1 MLISGRTSTKI
12 GSVNATMFSLKLVV
26 AVTLSVGGAEG
37 WFMEQDKGR
46 ELDGSLRCYQCD
58 TNSKL
63 PEDKSSAAL
72 CRSKS
77 NHIDNT
83 NRSRLIH

>member
-1 MLISGRTSTKI
+1 
-12 GSVNATMFSLKLVV
+12 MFSLKLVV

-72 CRSKS
+72 CRSTHLIILPIQTKADS
-77 NHIDNT
+77 YTNLTPCSLYKQHNH
-83 NRSRLIH
+83 

>member
-1 MLISGRTSTKI
+1 
-12 GSVNATMFSLKLVV
+12 MFTLKLVV
-26 AVTLSVGGAEG
+26 AVTVTLSVGGAEG

-58 TNSKL
+58 TNSKR

-72 CRSKS
+72 CRSTHLGLS
-77 NHIDNT
+77 
-83 NRSRLIH
+83 LINCQYKRNKIPKN